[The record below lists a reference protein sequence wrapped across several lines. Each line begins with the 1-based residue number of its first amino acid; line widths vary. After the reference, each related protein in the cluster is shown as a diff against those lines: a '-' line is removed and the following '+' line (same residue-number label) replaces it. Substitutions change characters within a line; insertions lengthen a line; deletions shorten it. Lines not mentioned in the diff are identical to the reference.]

1 MFGLKFNAKI
11 QLIAATCAIIAGLSS
26 QANAWGPE
34 HRHTVCANTMIR
46 GAASIPRNTGLI
58 GGQTLNDV
66 ALSKAKTAWRNPAIQ
81 AVARETRIR
90 FGIGRV
96 ATSPPGSKADNTLQA
111 LVENSTIH
119 AKTGTIVQRCWRKGF
134 RQKCSFIAQACATI
148 ELNR

>member
-34 HRHTVCANTMIR
+34 HRRTVCTNTMIR
-46 GAASIPRNTGLI
+46 AAASVPRNTGLLA
-58 GGQTLNDV
+58 GQTLNGL
-66 ALSKAKTAWRNPAIQ
+66 ALGRARRAWRNPAIQ
-81 AVARETRIR
+81 AVASTTRNQ

-96 ATSPPGSKADNTLQA
+96 ATSPPGSRADNSLQA
-111 LVENSTIH
+111 LVENNTIH
-119 AKTGTIVQRCWRKGF
+119 ARPGTIVQRCWRKGF

-148 ELNR
+148 ELNQ

>member
-1 MFGLKFNAKI
+1 MFGFKFNAKI
-11 QLIAATCAIIAGLSS
+11 QLIAATFTLFAGLSS
-26 QANAWGPE
+26 NANAWGPE
-34 HRHTVCANTMIR
+34 HRQTVCTNTMVR
-46 GAASIPRNTGLI
+46 AAASFPRNKPLP
-58 GGQTLNDV
+58 GGVSYSQAAMERTMR
-66 ALSKAKTAWRNPAIQ
+66 AWRNPAIQ

-96 ATSPPGSKADNTLQA
+96 ATSPPGSRADNTLQA

-119 AKTGTIVQRCWRKGF
+119 ARTGTIVQRCWRKGF